1 MIEVATSMNQLNLSQ
16 LAAVY
21 RQSCQRS
28 EMWEMFDYLRN
39 DFFPAGG
46 ALYCL
51 CKDGVYVSAMRLEPY
66 RDGFLLTALETAPD
80 QRGRGFA
87 RELMTGALAMVEG
100 KVYSHIDARNLAS
113 IAVHKACGFEKIL
126 DHAVYLDGSVSTRA
140 GTYLKFMQN
149 DK

>member
-21 RQSCQRS
+21 QESCRHS
-28 EMWEMFDYLRN
+28 GKWEMFDYLRN

-51 CKDGVYVSAMRLEPY
+51 CKDGFYVSALRLEPY
-66 RDGFLLTALETAPD
+66 RDGFLLTALETAPE

-87 RELMTGALAMVEG
+87 KELMAGVLGSVDAPI
-100 KVYSHIDARNLAS
+100 YSHIHNQNRAS
-113 IAVHKACGFEKIL
+113 IAVHKACGFHKIL
-126 DHAVYLDGSVSTRA
+126 DYAVYLDGSVSTRA